1 MTNTNQPLEIWMD
14 IPDYENLYQASNFGR
29 IKSLAK
35 WKNHP
40 HSGMSFCKEKIICEI
55 QSKNRYHKVSLWKDG
70 VKKPLMV
77 HRLVAFCFIENPK
90 MLKEIN
96 HINGI
101 KDDNRVE
108 NLEWC
113 TRSQNVQHAFDSG
126 LAPKGENHCD
136 SKLTIQKVLAIRRL
150 HRINPK
156 FKKRKLARK
165 LNVTHSS
172 ILKIINNKSWKNLKE
187 QI

>member
-1 MTNTNQPLEIWMD
+1 MTNTNQPLEIWKD
-14 IPDYENLYQASNFGR
+14 IPDYVGLYQASNLGR

-40 HSGMSFCKEKIICEI
+40 HSGMSFCKEKIISEI
-55 QSKNRYHKVSLWKDG
+55 QSKNRYHKVCLWKNG
-70 VKKPLMV
+70 IKKSFMV

-96 HINGI
+96 HINGL

-113 TRSQNVQHAFDSG
+113 TRSENVQHAFDNG
-126 LAPKGENHCD
+126 LAKKGENHPD
-136 SKLTIQKVLAIRRL
+136 SRLTEQKVLAIRRL
-150 HRINPK
+150 YKINPN

-165 LNVTHSS
+165 LGICHMSLLK
-172 ILKIINNKSWKNLKE
+172 ILKNKSWRIPMN
-187 QI
+187 